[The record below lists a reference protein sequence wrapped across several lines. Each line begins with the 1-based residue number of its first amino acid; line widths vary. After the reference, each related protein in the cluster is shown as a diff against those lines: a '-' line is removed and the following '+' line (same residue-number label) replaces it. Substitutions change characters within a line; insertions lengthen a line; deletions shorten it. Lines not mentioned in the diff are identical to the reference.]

1 MLGFN
6 YSVLLRRGEG
16 RVMREVIEKEAEE
29 LLQRLAES
37 IGNSNSYNYY
47 QGRVD
52 TLAWILRQ
60 LPEEG

>member
-1 MLGFN
+1 MK
-6 YSVLLRRGEG
+6 
-16 RVMREVIEKEAEE
+16 EVIEKEAEE

-37 IGNSNSYNYY
+37 IGDSNSYNYY

-52 TLAWILRQ
+52 SLAWALRQ

>member
-1 MLGFN
+1 
-6 YSVLLRRGEG
+6 
-16 RVMREVIEKEAEE
+16 MREVIEKEAEE

>member
-1 MLGFN
+1 
-6 YSVLLRRGEG
+6 
-16 RVMREVIEKEAEE
+16 MREVIEKEAEE

-37 IGNSNSYNYY
+37 IGDSNSYNYY